1 MCAGEPLELWVGA
14 GLPSPIIGSSP
25 LAARYM
31 SDDATRCDRG
41 SYTGVL
47 QATYATRR
55 AGICEFVS
63 RGPPGGTE
71 VPAARR
77 GLLFCVYL
85 FPHDH
90 AVVCNSPRTQRYMT
104 DVRVHCAGRHVS
116 GALWFR

>member
-41 SYTGVL
+41 SYTARGDV
-47 QATYATRR
+47 R
-55 AGICEFVS
+55 VS
-63 RGPPGGTE
+63 FLAGGTE

>member
-55 AGICEFVS
+55 AGICEFS
-63 RGPPGGTE
+63 RGRHGG
-71 VPAARR
+71 
-77 GLLFCVYL
+77 
-85 FPHDH
+85 
-90 AVVCNSPRTQRYMT
+90 
-104 DVRVHCAGRHVS
+104 AGRAPRASFLRLFISTRPRGCLQFPEDAEVHD
-116 GALWFR
+116 

>member
-63 RGPPGGTE
+63 RGPPGG
-71 VPAARR
+71 ARR
-77 GLLFCVYL
+77 CR
-85 FPHDH
+85 
-90 AVVCNSPRTQRYMT
+90 PRA
-104 DVRVHCAGRHVS
+104 AGFFFASIYFHTTTRLS
-116 GALWFR
+116 AIPRGRRGT